1 MADPEAVTPVALSPR
16 DQQMLR
22 TPPGTAGLVL
32 TPREIQMLRLLRS
45 IQDEELTPERVRQ
58 AEQQPTPLTE
68 GALSPALSRARS
80 SAQPLSVLQEPLEL
94 SAEQLRGNPPPSST
108 DEGTPMGLSES
119 EFAESHVTP
128 TSENENESPREE
140 SEGSSMI
147 ESEDGSPDPSN
158 LRI

>member
-1 MADPEAVTPVALSPR
+1 
-16 DQQMLR
+16 
-22 TPPGTAGLVL
+22 
-32 TPREIQMLRLLRS
+32 MLRLLRS
-45 IQDEELTPERVRQ
+45 IQDEELSPER
-58 AEQQPTPLTE
+58 AGPGEQQPTPLTDGV

-80 SAQPLSVLQEPLEL
+80 SAHPLSVLQEPLEL

>member
-1 MADPEAVTPVALSPR
+1 
-16 DQQMLR
+16 
-22 TPPGTAGLVL
+22 
-32 TPREIQMLRLLRS
+32 MLRLLRS
-45 IQDEELTPERVRQ
+45 IQDEELSPER
-58 AEQQPTPLTE
+58 AGPGEQQPTPLTE

-80 SAQPLSVLQEPLEL
+80 SAQPLSAMQEPLEL

-108 DEGTPMGLSES
+108 DEGTPIGLSES

-128 TSENENESPREE
+128 TSENEMSPREE